1 MTSIGNL
8 SVYWTFSRNL
18 TKKGVF
24 SFRTPS
30 TSCTLYVY
38 QVFNDWNYSKRA
50 DMIEQTGLLILIVG
64 RWLLPQGS
72 YK

>member
-50 DMIEQTGLLILIVG
+50 DM
-64 RWLLPQGS
+64 
-72 YK
+72 